1 MKKQLLL
8 DKRRKVKNKTSMQ
21 SLEKLRIINGNPKLR
36 DVAINVPC
44 KVSTNIE
51 VARKISGKKILKLV

>member
-44 KVSTNIE
+44 KVRTNIE
-51 VARKISGKKILKLV
+51 VARKIS